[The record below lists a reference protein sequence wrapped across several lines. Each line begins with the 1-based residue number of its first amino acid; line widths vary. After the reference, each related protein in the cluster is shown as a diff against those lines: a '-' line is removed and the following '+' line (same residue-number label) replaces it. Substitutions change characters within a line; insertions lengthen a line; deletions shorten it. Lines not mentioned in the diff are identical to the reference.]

1 MAYRSTYR
9 DWRRQLL
16 LKCQSSDTPG
26 VEIRPGRFLFA
37 QFECPMLRE
46 MREKLTKEIS
56 QLSHELNVLIPQAI
70 AQAVE
75 LGDLRENSEY
85 KTALER
91 QQFVQARLGQLH
103 QRLNQLGQL
112 AQAETPSDRVG
123 LGSKVTVMDLD
134 TEERETYILV
144 VAEMMDFDLGHI
156 SLGSPLGR
164 ALSNRKVGEDLEL
177 RLPRGLRKL
186 RILELQTENG
196 KENRGQA

>member
-1 MAYRSTYR
+1 
-9 DWRRQLL
+9 
-16 LKCQSSDTPG
+16 
-26 VEIRPGRFLFA
+26 
-37 QFECPMLRE
+37 MLRE

-112 AQAETPSDRVG
+112 AQTETPSDRVG
-123 LGSKVTVMDLD
+123 LGSKITVLDLE

-144 VAEMMDFDLGHI
+144 VAEMMDFDEGHI
-156 SLGSPLGR
+156 SLASPLGR

-177 RLPRGLRKL
+177 RLPRGIRKL
-186 RILELQTENG
+186 RIVELQTGNG
-196 KENRGQA
+196 NLKG